1 MSKIRQAFLLLCLL
15 SVFQNAYAE
24 PRHYTT
30 VTKSQKITLH
40 PDYTVSYINH
50 LVFDIIDGR
59 GLIHAN
65 RNIPIDHINEL
76 LSFEATV
83 THMVTGKVI
92 KRYRPK
98 DLMDKYYGSSNSI
111 YSGQYIKQ
119 LILDIKEFPVRVEII
134 EERLSKSNFF
144 VSSWDPQFY
153 YHQKIRSAALEVT
166 YPEEIGLRYKL
177 VNLDQEPIS
186 SQQGQF
192 KTLKWELN
200 NLEPFDENSPDN
212 LPSVILAPVNF
223 ALEGKVAKMDSWE
236 GLGDFIL
243 QLNKNKEHL
252 PENFAQKVRA
262 MTKDVED
269 PFSKMEI
276 LYKYL
281 QKNYRYVAIYYGI
294 GGWEPL
300 QAEEVVKNQYGECK
314 ALSILMKAML
324 KEVGIEAQY
333 SLVYA
338 GKDYEPLDL
347 EFPMNSFNHAFLRVP
362 IQDEVF
368 WLECTSTIFPPG
380 FSGSFT
386 IDRPTLVI
394 DEKGSY
400 LDKTPDFRDYRFNK
414 TSHTYQLQVN
424 PNGNAVL
431 SGNLEVFGFQAMDFL
446 MLQQLGNAD
455 NRQTYLNKNIGG
467 SGVSIENFDIQL
479 STERE
484 VPIATIQYTGEVQRL
499 AQQTAKRI
507 IIPTHWKKLEPG
519 HLPNDVLYLQEE
531 VSYQFEEK
539 PRIESGAENWE
550 IIQDDF
556 SYSLST
562 EVFDDKI
569 IIKKLLQIKLD
580 KDLSTSSKQQR
591 IAHINQVIQKNI
603 ILLKDF

>member
-1 MSKIRQAFLLLCLL
+1 M
-15 SVFQNAYAE
+15 
-24 PRHYTT
+24 
-30 VTKSQKITLH
+30 
-40 PDYTVSYINH
+40 
-50 LVFDIIDGR
+50 
-59 GLIHAN
+59 
-65 RNIPIDHINEL
+65 
-76 LSFEATV
+76 
-83 THMVTGKVI
+83 
-92 KRYRPK
+92 
-98 DLMDKYYGSSNSI
+98 
-111 YSGQYIKQ
+111 
-119 LILDIKEFPVRVEII
+119 
-134 EERLSKSNFF
+134 
-144 VSSWDPQFY
+144 
-153 YHQKIRSAALEVT
+153 
-166 YPEEIGLRYKL
+166 GLRYKL
-177 VNLDQEPIS
+177 VNLDQEPLS

-192 KTLKWELN
+192 KTLKWELK
-200 NLEPFDENSPDN
+200 NLEPFDENSADS

-281 QKNYRYVAIYYGI
+281 QKNYRYVAIFYGI

-338 GKDYEPLDL
+338 GKDYKPLDP
-347 EFPMNSFNHAFLRVP
+347 EFPMNAFNHAFLRVP
-362 IQDEVF
+362 IQDEVY
-368 WLECTSTIFPPG
+368 WLECTSTILPPG

-386 IDRPTLVI
+386 MDRPTLVI

-400 LDKTPDFRDYRFNK
+400 LDKTPDFRDFKFNK

-424 PNGNAVL
+424 PNGNAML
-431 SGNLEVFGFQAMDFL
+431 SGNLEVSGFQAIDIL

-467 SGVSIENFDIQL
+467 SGVNIENFDILL

-484 VPIATIQYTGEVQRL
+484 VPIATIRYTGEVQRL
-499 AQQTAKRI
+499 TQQTAKRI
-507 IIPTHWKKLEPG
+507 IIPTHWKKLESE

-531 VSYQFEEK
+531 VSFQFPEK
-539 PRIESGAENWE
+539 PRIESGVENWE
-550 IIQDDF
+550 ITQDDF
-556 SYSLST
+556 SYSLNT
-562 EVFDDKI
+562 EVLDDTI
-569 IIKKLLQIKLD
+569 IIKKLLQIRLD
-580 KDLSTSSKQQR
+580 KKLSTSGKQQR
-591 IAHINQVIQKNI
+591 LASINQLIQKNI
-603 ILLKDF
+603 ILLKDI